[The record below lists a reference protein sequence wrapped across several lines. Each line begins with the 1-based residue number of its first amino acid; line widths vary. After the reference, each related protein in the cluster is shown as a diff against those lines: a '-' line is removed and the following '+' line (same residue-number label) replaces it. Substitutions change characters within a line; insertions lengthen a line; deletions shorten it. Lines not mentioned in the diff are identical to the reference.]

1 MPIITVR
8 DNEKSRRK
16 RNAKKTTTTTTT
28 NKKRQKKARG
38 TEDTEKGRELNDFIV
53 HLS

>member
-1 MPIITVR
+1 M
-8 DNEKSRRK
+8 K
-16 RNAKKTTTTTTT
+16 RVGEREMQKKPPPPTTTK
-28 NKKRQKKARG
+28 KKRQKRARG